1 MRSLLI
7 PTLILL
13 LVSCG
18 ERAEPEQAQSVTPE
32 RAQSVAT
39 STSPSSTSVTAP
51 AAAVPFIVRSADGA
65 EVLSVFET
73 SEAVVQ
79 LSFTEAGQKRELRGE
94 PRENG
99 KRKYNIG
106 GGAVMY
112 EVKPDTDSDGFKLR
126 TADGKLR
133 WKVKVTPEKIKI
145 SDNEQND
152 HPFEL
157 KVRDGDRVKIIAPV
171 DREVG
176 NVRFDRAASKTEVED
191 AAGKTLFRVEKSTH
205 SGAYGVLLLDIPQT
219 ERAILLAEILSRGR

>member
-7 PTLILL
+7 PALILF
-13 LVSCG
+13 VASCG
-18 ERAEPEQAQSVTPE
+18 GRNESEWGKPASAAKSTPTPVTAA
-32 RAQSVAT
+32 RT
-39 STSPSSTSVTAP
+39 SASAP
-51 AAAVPFIVRSADGA
+51 AATAAPIIVRSADGA
-65 EVLSVFET
+65 EVLSF
-73 SEAVVQ
+73 SESSDEVVT

-94 PRENG
+94 PRDSG
-99 KRKYNIG
+99 KRKYSIG
-106 GGAVMY
+106 GGAVTY
-112 EVKPDTDSDGFKLR
+112 EVKPDSDSDGFKLR
-126 TADGKLR
+126 TAGGALR
-133 WKVKVTPEKIKI
+133 WKVKITPEKIKI

-157 KVRDGDRVKIIAPV
+157 KVRDGDRVKVFAPT

-191 AAGKTLFRVEKSTH
+191 AAGKKMFRVDGPTA